1 MIKTIQFKNNE
12 KENRRQTM
20 NFDIYKELKEAAGKS
35 EVLTQEMLSGHTT
48 FRVGGPAD
56 YFVAVKDAQTVRN
69 VIALCISKQ
78 MPYYILGNG
87 SNILAGD
94 GGYRGV
100 ILQFGKEMSDVEV
113 MEDGTIRAQAGALL
127 SKIANVAYEK
137 SLSGFEFAAGIPGTI
152 GGAMVMNAG
161 AYGGEMKDVVT
172 SVKVLTKENEIR
184 IFTNKEMEFGYRTS
198 AAAKNGYIILE
209 VELKLHEAS
218 QEAIKEQM
226 DDLKNRRVTKQPLEF
241 PSAGSTFK
249 RPEGNFAG
257 KLIEE
262 AGLRGFAVGGAQV
275 SEKHCGFVIN
285 RGKATAKDVTELM
298 NEVIKRVKEN
308 SGIELEPEVKRL
320 GEF

>member
-1 MIKTIQFKNNE
+1 MIKTIQFRNKE
-12 KENRRQTM
+12 KNRRRTM

-56 YFVAVKDAQTVRN
+56 YFVAVKDTQAVQN
-69 VIALCISKQ
+69 VTALCISKQ
-78 MPYYILGNG
+78 IPYYILGNG

-100 ILQFGKEMSDVEV
+100 IIQFGKEMSDIEV
-113 MEDGTIRAQAGALL
+113 LEDGTIRAQAGALMA
-127 SKIANVAYEK
+127 KIANAAYEK
-137 SLSGFEFAAGIPGTI
+137 ALGGFEFAAGIPGSI

-161 AYGGEMKDVVT
+161 AYGGEMKDVVN
-172 SVKVLTKENEIR
+172 SVTVLTKENEIR
-184 IFTNKEMEFGYRTS
+184 VLTNKEMEFGYRTS
-198 AAAKNGYIILE
+198 AVAKNGYIVLE

-218 QEAIKEQM
+218 REEIKEKM
-226 DDLKNRRVTKQPLEF
+226 DDLKNRRITKQPLEF

-262 AGLRGFAVGGAQV
+262 AGLRGFRVGGAQV

-285 RGKATAKDVTELM
+285 REKATAKDVTELM